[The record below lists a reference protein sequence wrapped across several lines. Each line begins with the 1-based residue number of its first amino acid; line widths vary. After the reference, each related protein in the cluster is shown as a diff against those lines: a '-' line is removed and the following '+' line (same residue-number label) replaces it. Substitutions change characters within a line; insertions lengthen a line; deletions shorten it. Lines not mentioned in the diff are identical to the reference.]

1 MRINHQVQA
10 PYHSRT
16 VHPSRFSVLSSCSR
30 SGSGVADSATSDRN
44 EGWIFCD
51 PVRPWA
57 ELHGVAA
64 GLRTEFRTEL
74 HEVRDALR
82 SDIRELRQD
91 IRIGVQ
97 ESQNLARGLH
107 AEAMAAVAA
116 LDTSIRHDLGAKLDQ
131 ILALH
136 EDERPT

>member
-1 MRINHQVQA
+1 MKDG
-10 PYHSRT
+10 
-16 VHPSRFSVLSSCSR
+16 FSAIR
-30 SGSGVADSATSDRN
+30 SDHG
-44 EGWIFCD
+44 
-51 PVRPWA
+51 A
-57 ELHGVAA
+57 ELHGVEAGLRTEIHGVAA

-82 SDIRELRQD
+82 SDIRELRED